1 MKLLVPASSEV
12 VIEQQESS
20 PKVPSEDEQSS
31 ISTSLDTLLED
42 TYQVPERLT
51 FSELPDL
58 GNNPFWP
65 EIQTESWRAGST
77 TATADYSSGTSDQ
90 NSPASSLIVMSPPQN
105 ASTTLPPPPQT
116 QAAAAAVVAPSLHMP
131 PTYLLPPLPPPPH
144 YASLSNT
151 AASTSTEHTRSN
163 SVPADMNFLSYDHS
177 PFSLE

>member
-105 ASTTLPPPPQT
+105 APPSAPPPPPT
-116 QAAAAAVVAPSLHMP
+116 QAAVAPPLLP
-131 PTYLLPPLPPPPH
+131 PTYLLPPLPPPPP
-144 YASLSNT
+144 YTSLSNT